1 MTTQNLEGF
10 VEDKWYSIRDYVG
23 FAKAHK
29 YNEEIIDFI
38 EKNGGFFRV
47 IYVNPET
54 GNAEAAIMCNGVL
67 VGDQDTVNGL
77 PGYLNAKVSD
87 EYFFILRE
95 EAKYFKLETG
105 ELIAANDDEYESSD
119 EVEENEVPHITLVI
133 TNKSQAMSAIK
144 LLKGLL

>member
-87 EYFFILRE
+87 EYFLILRE
-95 EAKYFKLETG
+95 EAKYFKFETPN
-105 ELIAANDDEYESSD
+105 LAANDDEYESSD
-119 EVEENEVPHITLVI
+119 ENEIPHITLVI
-133 TNKSQAMSAIK
+133 TNKNQVKAAIEM
-144 LLKGLL
+144 LKGLL